1 MSTAERFGLKV
12 RTLRKQQG
20 LTQEQLAQRMDR
32 SVDSI
37 SQLERG
43 INLPSFETLDRLS
56 TALRTPI
63 KEFFEEADEDPKR
76 AELITT
82 ATSILRGLDD
92 RDLKIAV
99 EQLKAMG
106 DG

>member
-1 MSTAERFGLKV
+1 MSTAERFGWTV
-12 RTLRKQQG
+12 RALRKQQG

-43 INLPSFETLDRLS
+43 INLPSFDTLDRLS
-56 TALRTPI
+56 AALDVPVR
-63 KEFFEEADEDPKR
+63 EFFDEDTGNQER
-76 AELITT
+76 TELI
-82 ATSILRGLDD
+82 ATGTGILRRLSD

-99 EQLKAMG
+99 EQLRALSG
-106 DG
+106 G